1 MIPCAEDELF
11 PAHPVSLGYQLLNI
25 NGISSVPPC
34 PTVSPY
40 CLPRYVLSTTPS
52 DIRYGYAFEDL
63 TRSSITDDAWM
74 LSAARIEARSKF
86 DNSRS
91 LPVESMDTQ
100 QKIREAEDVAMILR
114 QNVVQGR
121 EVEGTGDGEKR
132 YRTYDLHNKTPG
144 AIRLQ

>member
-1 MIPCAEDELF
+1 
-11 PAHPVSLGYQLLNI
+11 
-25 NGISSVPPC
+25 
-34 PTVSPY
+34 
-40 CLPRYVLSTTPS
+40 
-52 DIRYGYAFEDL
+52 
-63 TRSSITDDAWM
+63 M

-86 DNSRS
+86 DNNRS

-100 QKIREAEDVAMILR
+100 HKIREAEDVARILR

-121 EVEGTGDGEKR
+121 EVKGTGDDEKR